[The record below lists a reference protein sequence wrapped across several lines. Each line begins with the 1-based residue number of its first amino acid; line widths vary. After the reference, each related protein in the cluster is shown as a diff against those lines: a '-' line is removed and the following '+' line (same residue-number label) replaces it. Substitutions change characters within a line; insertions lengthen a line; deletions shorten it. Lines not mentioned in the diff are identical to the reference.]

1 MQVQLGLGQQP
12 HAIEVHRQMIGAGGR
27 RRAAVG
33 IGLGLAVGIGL
44 GLRSADPA
52 QADPPVHAARERQLA
67 VASQAA
73 EVALGSLGR
82 GIAVARDHARLGTA
96 LTASGEAPAPELT
109 AAAEAVA
116 AASRE
121 ADDARRRLEV
131 LRGLAAA
138 IEPAETIPTLSYG
151 GTDLEQIAAQL
162 EASAPAATLFVER
175 RHATQAIVDA
185 LSAALA
191 KLERDDPSGALASLA
206 KADAPMALL
215 EAWEQRPPL
224 LRYWMTIS
232 TDLLDAAGDIA
243 RATVADDPVAAKAA
257 GERYAKAAEAARGA
271 DNALALSLSEAGA
284 AVSATPVRRLAAV
297 ADEVDEARAALRLA
311 RLRAS

>member
-1 MQVQLGLGQQP
+1 MQVQLGLGEQP

-27 RRAAVG
+27 RRAVIG
-33 IGLGLAVGIGL
+33 IGLWLAIGIGF

-52 QADPPVHAARERQLA
+52 RADPPAQAARERQLA
-67 VASQAA
+67 EASQAA
-73 EVALGSLGR
+73 EVALGSLGG
-82 GIAVARDHARLGTA
+82 GIAVAREHARLGTA

-116 AASRE
+116 AVSGE

-138 IEPAETIPTLSYG
+138 IVPAETIPTLSYG

-162 EASAPAATLFVER
+162 EASAAAATLFVER
-175 RHATQAIVDA
+175 RHATQAIVAA

-191 KLERDDPSGALASLA
+191 ELEGDKPEAALASLA
-206 KADAPMALL
+206 KADAPVALL
-215 EAWEQRPPL
+215 DAWEQRPPL

-232 TDLLDAAGDIA
+232 ADLLDAAGDIA
-243 RATVADDPVAAKAA
+243 RATLADDPVAVEAA
-257 GERYAKAAEAARGA
+257 GERYAKAAEAAQGA
-271 DNALALSLSEAGA
+271 DNALALALSEEGA
-284 AVSATPVRRLAAV
+284 AVSATPVQRLAAV
-297 ADEVDEARAALRLA
+297 ADEVDQARAAIRLA
-311 RLRAS
+311 RLRGS